1 MITAGRLDSLRWQ
14 SRRGMK
20 EIDLMLE
27 PFVNRHIPVLPDA
40 TVALYEKLLMC
51 SDLDLVRYLLRNV
64 IPEDPELREIVEL
77 VIAWHRKDFPDSA
90 QGLE

>member
-27 PFVNRHIPVLPDA
+27 PFVNRHIPELPDE

-51 SDLDLVRYLLRNV
+51 SDLELVRYLLRNV
-64 IPEDPELREIVEL
+64 VPGDPELREIVEL
-77 VIAWHRKDFPDSA
+77 VISCHRKDFPDSA